1 MPVPRILIL
10 SGGVA
15 HDYATTTP
23 MLVDILAEGGLAV
36 ETTDRLAD
44 LARPDLSAF
53 DALILN
59 CVRWSTEWEP
69 GPDGPYRLGE
79 RERTTVMGFLAR
91 GKGLMALHAACICF
105 DDWPEYREILGGYW
119 EWNVSGHG
127 PYQPGWEMTIVEGA
141 HPVTQGVTD
150 FVIHDELY
158 HTLTLTRPVQVL
170 MTALWDGHPHP
181 MAWVTDYHGA
191 RVHFDALG
199 HGPETFQSEPF
210 RRLLRHGARWVA
222 GPMSAVT
229 RPTG

>member
-1 MPVPRILIL
+1 MPDSRILIL

-15 HDYATTTP
+15 HDYATTTR
-23 MLVDILAEGGLAV
+23 LLAELLSEEGMTV

-44 LARPDLSAF
+44 LARPDLDDF
-53 DALILN
+53 DALLLN

-79 RERTTVMGFLAR
+79 RERDAVLKFLSQ

-119 EWNVSGHG
+119 EWKVSGHG
-127 PYQPGWEMTIVEGA
+127 PYQPGWEMAVVEDA
-141 HPVTQGVTD
+141 HPITQGVTD
-150 FVIHDELY
+150 FSIHDEPY

-170 MTALWDGHPHP
+170 MTTSGEAHPQP

-191 RVHFDALG
+191 RVHFNALG

-210 RRLLRHGARWVA
+210 QRLLFQGARWVA
-222 GPMSAVT
+222 GSM
-229 RPTG
+229 